1 MLLRAP
7 ENHSRSLVKAISW
20 RALGSL
26 DTFVIS
32 FFVTGNLVFAGS
44 IASVETVTKV
54 ILFYFHERL
63 WALVPWGRADKVVE
77 HDREVTIAHAPPATA
92 PAAQPAVQA

>member
-1 MLLRAP
+1 MLFRAP
-7 ENHSRSLVKAISW
+7 EAHSRSFIKAVSW

-54 ILFYFHERL
+54 FLFYFHERA
-63 WALVPWGRADKVVE
+63 WALVPWGRADKVAE
-77 HDREVTIAHAPPATA
+77 ASPKLAPEST
-92 PAAQPAVQA
+92 QPAVA

>member
-1 MLLRAP
+1 MLFRAP
-7 ENHSRSLVKAISW
+7 EAHTRSFVKAVSW

-32 FFVTGNLVFAGS
+32 FFVTGSFVFAGS

-54 ILFYFHERL
+54 FLFYFHERL
-63 WALVPWGRADKVVE
+63 WALAPWGRADKVAKAA
-77 HDREVTIAHAPPATA
+77 VTPSPEAT
-92 PAAQPAVQA
+92 QPASA

>member
-1 MLLRAP
+1 MLFRAP
-7 ENHSRSLVKAISW
+7 EGHSRSFLKAVSW

-44 IASVETVTKV
+44 IASVETVTKIV
-54 ILFYFHERL
+54 LFYFHERL
-63 WALVPWGRADKVVE
+63 WALVPFGRADKVVL
-77 HDREVTIAHAPPATA
+77 AATSTETEA
-92 PAAQPAVQA
+92 TPSPEGTQPALA

>member
-1 MLLRAP
+1 MLFRAP
-7 ENHSRSLVKAISW
+7 EAHSRSFIKAVSW

-44 IASVETVTKV
+44 IASVETVTK
-54 ILFYFHERL
+54 IFLFYFHERA
-63 WALVPWGRADKVVE
+63 WALVPWGRADKV
-77 HDREVTIAHAPPATA
+77 AGASPKPAPEEST
-92 PAAQPAVQA
+92 QPAVA